1 MSSGVRAAGLNA
13 SFEARGTAGSS
24 VTSSGAAVVFTG
36 GEMNTGRC
44 EFGLVARIKGD
55 RGFEGSALGVTPG
68 DGGMVVGVFRVDTEE
83 PERVW

>member
-1 MSSGVRAAGLNA
+1 MSSGVRAAGLKA

-24 VTSSGAAVVFTG
+24 VTIRGVAVVFTG

-44 EFGLVARIKGD
+44 EFGLVARIEGD

-68 DGGMVVGVFRVDTEE
+68 DGGMVIGVFRVDTEE
-83 PERVW
+83 TEWVW